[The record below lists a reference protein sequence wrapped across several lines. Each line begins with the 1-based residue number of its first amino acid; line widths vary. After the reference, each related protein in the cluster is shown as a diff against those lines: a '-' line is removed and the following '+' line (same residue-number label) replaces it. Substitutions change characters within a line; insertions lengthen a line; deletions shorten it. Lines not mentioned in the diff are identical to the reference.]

1 MDKRKQIDHC
11 LTKGINMVPFSIP
24 TFNQTK
30 RAHPDPE
37 VAHFCHIVIIII
49 LVHQNMQL
57 HDLFELVSQT
67 KFKL

>member
-1 MDKRKQIDHC
+1 
-11 LTKGINMVPFSIP
+11 MVPFSIP

-37 VAHFCHIVIIII
+37 VAHFCHIFIIII